1 MELKIELFRRFNIQ
15 RAINGVFE
23 NVVFLYWLEY
33 VAVCKF
39 KTQELAPWISTH
51 REIFGIA

>member
-1 MELKIELFRRFNIQ
+1 MDLKIELFRCFNIQ